1 MNSSLSSDRRASGLL
16 RRVRDDVSTLREDIS
31 SLLSHTTRQTLPNSA
46 RELAGQA
53 KHQLAAGGAYAASRL
68 KDFRGY
74 PPRHSASWVGG
85 ALVAGLVA
93 YGIYALCRN
102 SCAANRRQDKSE
114 DIDPDGASQI

>member
-1 MNSSLSSDRRASGLL
+1 MNSSLFTDRRATGLL
-16 RRVRDDVSTLREDIS
+16 SRVRDDVSTLREDIG

-53 KHQLAAGGAYAASRL
+53 KHQLAASGAYAASRL

-74 PPRHSASWVGG
+74 PPRQSAGWVGG
-85 ALVAGLVA
+85 ALAVGLIA

-102 SCAANRRQDKSE
+102 SCAANRQDDVEPYHPE
-114 DIDPDGASQI
+114 DRPNG

>member
-16 RRVRDDVSTLREDIS
+16 RRVRADVSTLREDIS
-31 SLLSHTTRQTLPNSA
+31 SLLSHTTRQTLPNGA
-46 RELAGQA
+46 RELADQA

-68 KDFRGY
+68 KDFRGS
-74 PPRHSASWVGG
+74 PPSQSASWVGG

-102 SCAANRRQDKSE
+102 SCAANRQQNEID
-114 DIDPDGASQI
+114 DIDDDGASQI